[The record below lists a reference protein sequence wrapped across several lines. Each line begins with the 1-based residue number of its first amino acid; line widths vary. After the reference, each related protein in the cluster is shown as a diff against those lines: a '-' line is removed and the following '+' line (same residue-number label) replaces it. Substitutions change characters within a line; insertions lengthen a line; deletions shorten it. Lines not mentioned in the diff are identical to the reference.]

1 MAELLGP
8 PERLS
13 RFKFLVQRLTILILY
28 QKKGAL
34 RMPYQYNRLNMNER
48 EEISLGLAQGK
59 SRRDIASML
68 QRSPATVSREI
79 RRNNYIYGGYQ
90 YRAAIADS
98 RARRRSHTRCKKRKL
113 DTNELLRQFV
123 FEHLDKRWTPE
134 QIAKRLKKLY
144 PMDMTMRI
152 SHESIYSYLYLWP
165 RGELRK
171 IVLKC
176 LRRAHKYR
184 REYGKARNRH
194 RAIQDFISIEERP
207 KEVVDRVIP
216 GHWEGD
222 LIMGHNN
229 ASALGV
235 LVERTTR
242 MIFLVRLKDKD
253 AQTVRI
259 AFARKFKHLPDGLK
273 RSLTYDNGQE
283 MAEHKLFTKN
293 TRIQVYFAH
302 PHSPWERGTSEN
314 TNDILRQ
321 FFPKGI
327 NFNKVSLR
335 EINKVQNLVNDRP
348 RKILDFSTPHEVFVK
363 LLH

>member
-1 MAELLGP
+1 ML
-8 PERLS
+8 
-13 RFKFLVQRLTILILY
+13 KYHRLT
-28 QKKGAL
+28 
-34 RMPYQYNRLNMNER
+34 MNER

-59 SRRDIASML
+59 SRRDIASL
-68 QRSPATVSREI
+68 LRRSPATVSREI

-90 YRAAIADS
+90 YRAAIAHS
-98 RARRRSHTRCKKRKL
+98 RASRRAHRHCKKRKL
-113 DTNELLRQFV
+113 DTNERLRQFV
-123 FEHLDKRWTPE
+123 FEHLNKRWTPE
-134 QIAKRLKKLY
+134 QIAKRLKMLY
-144 PMDMTMRI
+144 PLDMTMHI

-176 LRRAHKYR
+176 LRRKHKYR
-184 REYGKARNRH
+184 REYGKTRNRH

-207 KEVVDRVIP
+207 KEVADRIIP

-222 LIMGHNN
+222 LLMGHNN

-253 AQTVRI
+253 AQTVRL
-259 AFARKFKHLPDGLK
+259 AFGRKFKHLPEGLK

-327 NFNKVSLR
+327 NFNKVPLR
-335 EINKVQNLVNDRP
+335 KISKVQNLVNDRP
-348 RKILDFSTPHEVFVK
+348 RKVLDFSTPHEMFVK